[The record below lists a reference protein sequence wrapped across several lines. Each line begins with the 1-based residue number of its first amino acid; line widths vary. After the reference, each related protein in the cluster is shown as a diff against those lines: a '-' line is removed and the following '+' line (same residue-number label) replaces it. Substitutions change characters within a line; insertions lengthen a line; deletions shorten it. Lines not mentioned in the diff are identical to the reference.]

1 MEYLMKRILIIIA
14 FSLLANLFAQD
25 FDLEKFSDPKKY
37 GWEDF
42 EERNQAKM
50 DLQERQRL
58 LQLYRMNRLTTAGNL
73 AKSAIVPGWG
83 HFSAK
88 SYTKGQILLG
98 LEVILF
104 GSSLYFYDQ
113 AMENYDKYKNANQ
126 IDEMDQY
133 YNDSL
138 EPYRYAQAFLGLG
151 IVVWIYTLWDTVNV
165 TEEYNSNLWNDIIRE
180 YNRQNIIITPTG
192 ISVRF

>member
-1 MEYLMKRILIIIA
+1 MDKFIKRYVLIL
-14 FSLLANLFAQD
+14 FCVLSSLSAQD
-25 FDLEKFSDPKKY
+25 FDLEKFTDPQKY

-42 EERNQAKM
+42 EERNHAKM

-88 SYTKGQILLG
+88 SYTKGQIFLG
-98 LEVILF
+98 LEVVLF
-104 GSSLYFYDQ
+104 GSALYFYDQ
-113 AMENYDKYKNANQ
+113 AMENYDKYKNADQ
-126 IDEMDQY
+126 VDEMNQS
-133 YNDSL
+133 YNDAL
-138 EPYRYAQAFLGLG
+138 EPYRYSQAFLGLG
-151 IVVWIYTLWDTVNV
+151 ILVWIYTLYDTINV
-165 TEEYNSNLWNDIIRE
+165 TDEYNSNLWSDIIRE
-180 YNRQNIIITPTG
+180 YNRQNVIITPTG